1 MSITHILKDNNKT
14 LLFNILNSLMMMLFA
29 IGLWG
34 AFIEDGF
41 KLDFVNMY
49 LLIYLPTYILNLI
62 YVNKSKGLA
71 DNPMS

>member
-14 LLFNILNSLMMMLFA
+14 LLFNILNSLMLLSA

-49 LLIYLPTYILNLI
+49 SLIYLPTYILNLI